1 MAMLNIQM
9 VYVNG
14 ACKLINQLIAE
25 NQNPVPGGLR
35 CFGGFIKPTV
45 GIEDDNTH

>member
-14 ACKLINQLIAE
+14 ACKLINQLILFSAADIFPE
-25 NQNPVPGGLR
+25 ALQ
-35 CFGGFIKPTV
+35 TV
-45 GIEDDNTH
+45 LALYQL